1 MVPRRW
7 LQPRQWRCT
16 SNAEVLEGVLGALD
30 LHEFVFAR
38 LMALADTLGLYED
51 LFSLSLSS
59 LFDLELTRFGWFP
72 LLLVSFF
79 RVTPKATAD
88 GGTGPE
94 TQKLLA
100 TALSRQRTQTMIL
113 LLIPRRCL
121 RRQHHPTKT
130 QTAMSFSRLSRI
142 SMRNSQCYTR
152 RSLRER
158 RFSSFRDGDPRNM
171 SVLTARRAQYQA
183 SQNQK
188 RGAATTSTAETDDGT
203 PLRWS
208 TTDDRATRGGSCT
221 GEDGTVV
228 RWGQLVVL

>member
-94 TQKLLA
+94 NPETSGNSAVPTENANHDTAADSPSVPPAAASPDQNPNSNVLFSAVSNLNA
-100 TALSRQRTQTMIL
+100 QLTVLHTAL
-113 LLIPRRCL
+113 P
-121 RRQHHPTKT
+121 P
-130 QTAMSFSRLSRI
+130 
-142 SMRNSQCYTR
+142 
-152 RSLRER
+152 
-158 RFSSFRDGDPRNM
+158 
-171 SVLTARRAQYQA
+171 
-183 SQNQK
+183 
-188 RGAATTSTAETDDGT
+188 
-203 PLRWS
+203 
-208 TTDDRATRGGSCT
+208 
-221 GEDGTVV
+221 
-228 RWGQLVVL
+228 